1 MRRSLVLFA
10 AIAGLVIGSK
20 LLVEDVLGVP
30 LEQMAIDWLDD
41 AGLGSAGLIVA
52 LLAADVLLPIPSSL
66 VMVLSGA
73 AFGIVWG
80 SLLSLT
86 GSILGE
92 WLGFE
97 LVRRF
102 GRRVT
107 RSVAGDDE
115 LAQVNRFF
123 ERHGAI
129 AVLVTRPLPIVMET
143 MSLAAG
149 LSGMTRRV
157 FLIASLVGTAPIVV
171 VYAYAGAVSREAGSL
186 LPAAVI
192 LVALAAAAWLWY
204 RSASAKATP
213 DKSQASQVAKF
224 KTDQTTSSKPD
235 KVLKPGD

>member
-149 LSGMTRRV
+149 LSRMTRRV

-171 VYAYAGAVSREAGSL
+171 VYAYAGAVSREVGSL

-204 RSASAKATP
+204 RSASPA
-213 DKSQASQVAKF
+213 QF
-224 KTDQTTSSKPD
+224 KTNQTNSSKPES
-235 KVLKPGD
+235 L

>member
-192 LVALAAAAWLWY
+192 LVALAAAAWVWY
-204 RSASAKATP
+204 GSHRSS
-213 DKSQASQVAKF
+213 
-224 KTDQTTSSKPD
+224 
-235 KVLKPGD
+235 

>member
-10 AIAGLVIGSK
+10 VIAGLVIGSK

-204 RSASAKATP
+204 RSHR
-213 DKSQASQVAKF
+213 
-224 KTDQTTSSKPD
+224 SS
-235 KVLKPGD
+235 

>member
-1 MRRSLVLFA
+1 MRRSLILFA

-20 LLVEDVLGVP
+20 LLVEDVLGIP
-30 LEQMAIDWLDD
+30 LEQMAINWLDD
-41 AGLGSAGLIVA
+41 AGPGSAGVIVG

-73 AFGIVWG
+73 AFGVVWG
-80 SLLSLT
+80 SLLSLI

-92 WLGFE
+92 WVGFE
-97 LVRRF
+97 MVRRF

-107 RSVAGDDE
+107 RSVAGDEE
-115 LAQVNRFF
+115 LAEVNRFF
-123 ERHGAI
+123 ERHGAV
-129 AVLVTRPLPIVMET
+129 AVMVTRPLPIVMET

-171 VYAYAGAVSREAGSL
+171 VYAYAGAVSREVGSL

-192 LVALAAAAWLWY
+192 LVTITAAAWLWY
-204 RSASAKATP
+204 RSRSR
-213 DKSQASQVAKF
+213 
-224 KTDQTTSSKPD
+224 
-235 KVLKPGD
+235 

>member
-1 MRRSLVLFA
+1 MKRSLILFA
-10 AIAGLVIGSK
+10 AIAGLIVGTK
-20 LLVEDVLGVP
+20 LLVEDLLGIP

-41 AGLGSAGLIVA
+41 AGPASAGLIVA
-52 LLAADVLLPIPSSL
+52 LLAADVLLPIPSSV

-73 AFGIVWG
+73 AFGVVWG

-97 LVRRF
+97 MVRRF

-107 RSVAGDDE
+107 RSVAGDEE

-123 ERHGAI
+123 ERHGAV

-149 LSGMTRRV
+149 LSRMTRRV

-171 VYAYAGAVSREAGSL
+171 VYAYAGAVAREVGSL

-192 LVALAAAAWLWY
+192 IVAISGAAWLWY
-204 RSASAKATP
+204 RSEGAKALRP
-213 DKSQASQVAKF
+213 H
-224 KTDQTTSSKPD
+224 
-235 KVLKPGD
+235 

>member
-1 MRRSLVLFA
+1 MKRSLMLFM
-10 AIAGLVIGSK
+10 AIAALVVGSK

-30 LEQMAIDWLDD
+30 LDQMATDWLDD
-41 AGLGSAGLIVA
+41 AGLGSAGLIVG

-73 AFGIVWG
+73 AFGVVWG

-97 LVRRF
+97 MVRRF

-107 RSVAGDDE
+107 RSVAGDGE
-115 LAQVNRFF
+115 LAAVSRFF
-123 ERHGAI
+123 ERHGAV
-129 AVLVTRPLPIVMET
+129 AVMVTRPLPIVMET

-171 VYAYAGAVSREAGSL
+171 VYAYAGAVSREVGSL

-192 LVALAAAAWLWY
+192 LVTLTAAAWLWY
-204 RSASAKATP
+204 RSR
-213 DKSQASQVAKF
+213 
-224 KTDQTTSSKPD
+224 SSKLVRPP
-235 KVLKPGD
+235 VENP

>member
-1 MRRSLVLFA
+1 MRRALVLFA

-97 LVRRF
+97 LVRRL

-123 ERHGAI
+123 ERHGAV

-157 FLIASLVGTAPIVV
+157 FLIASFVGTAPIVV
-171 VYAYAGAVSREAGSL
+171 VYAYAGAVSREVGSL

-192 LVALAAAAWLWY
+192 LVALAAGA
-204 RSASAKATP
+204 
-213 DKSQASQVAKF
+213 
-224 KTDQTTSSKPD
+224 
-235 KVLKPGD
+235 

>member
-171 VYAYAGAVSREAGSL
+171 VYAYAGAVSREVGSL

-204 RSASAKATP
+204 RSHR
-213 DKSQASQVAKF
+213 
-224 KTDQTTSSKPD
+224 SS
-235 KVLKPGD
+235 